1 MWVKPETGHALDTLI
16 TTLSSVLPDVTLT
29 DSKAVLGPQNFWL
42 LPRKGMVSPWAS
54 KALDIVHRCGLTIDC
69 FVLEKGCVLELHS
82 KPEFGLHS
90 FHDPLTQCVIND
102 MNQFSQHFSFGQVAP
117 AKVYPILQQ

>member
-1 MWVKPETGHALDTLI
+1 MSELTDLTMLYWVGSGAESTLQFVGDAETKLIKSVRHCFWVWVKPETGHALDTLI

-54 KALDIVHRCGLTIDC
+54 KALDIVHRCCLTN
-69 FVLEKGCVLELHS
+69 VVRLEKVV
-82 KPEFGLHS
+82 F
-90 FHDPLTQCVIND
+90 
-102 MNQFSQHFSFGQVAP
+102 
-117 AKVYPILQQ
+117 